1 MNKIYRIY
9 YTDSEEDIHIG
20 YASDED
26 KVRDFVDEY
35 NGKIIKTEDP
45 ANIFYGQECFFTYEE
60 VTPDDYDEMGERML
74 MLIENWND
82 EITLE
87 KELMRQ

>member
-20 YASDED
+20 YAPDED

-35 NGKIIKTEDP
+35 NRKIIKTEDP

-60 VTPDDYDEMGERML
+60 VTLDDYDTMGERML